1 MNRFKTGTI
10 VELNKELLNSPF
22 IFIEMRLLDKLLDA
36 EIISLESISDLI
48 IGLNVCCFSIVDLKR
63 RVRRFILS
71 SLVSVVI
78 LSTSLRVKRILIKEN
93 SISQNSEGKESINKK
108 NDKDKDT
115 RNHSVMSHRSN
126 LSKHSKLSNDKSMNQ
141 SINKDIR
148 GHSTDNI
155 KDNKYKSA
163 DRRRLYDSKAN
174 KFHTKSTLT
183 NTDSNKINK
192 TDISVNQSNKLNT
205 TNEAASM
212 YSTKSKNT
220 TKKKTIK
227 KVPTIVHKVDYNKM
241 KEYYQSH
248 PNQK

>member
-1 MNRFKTGTI
+1 MNEGNFTKEELDELEELRIKSDTI
-10 VELNKELLNSPF
+10 DKE
-22 IFIEMRLLDKLLDA
+22 
-36 EIISLESISDLI
+36 EI
-48 IGLNVCCFSIVDLKR
+48 KR
-63 RVRRFILS
+63 N
-71 SLVSVVI
+71 
-78 LSTSLRVKRILIKEN
+78 LIKEN

-163 DRRRLYDSKAN
+163 DRRRLYDSKTN

-227 KVPTIVHKVDYNKM
+227 KEKVPTIVHKVDYNKM
-241 KEYYQSH
+241 IEYYQSH